1 MKKII
6 QTLLIVVLAL
16 IITACGKQPKLP
28 DNTNN
33 TIQNEDA
40 TGGDTL
46 AQIKEKGVITIGMDD
61 TLPPMEY
68 RNDKN
73 ELVGFDIDFAEAL
86 AKELGVKVEF
96 VPSAWDGIIPGLDAK
111 RFDMILSAMNVTEER
126 KKKVDFVEYFGVGQ
140 IVAVK
145 AGNPLNIN
153 PVEDLKGKIVGVQL
167 GSTGET
173 AVNSI
178 SGLKEVKKYD
188 LTTDVFNDMGLG
200 RVDAAVIGEMVGR
213 YYMTTK
219 PGVFEVVG
227 DSFQVQPMGIA
238 VRKGDTELREAL
250 EKAVQTLEDNGT
262 LSKISEKWF
271 GSDITKQ

>member
-1 MKKII
+1 VKKAIS
-6 QTLLIVVLAL
+6 LLFIVALAVM
-16 IITACGKQPKLP
+16 TAACGTQPDLP
-28 DNTNN
+28 DTSKNTQSEKKSDSN
-33 TIQNEDA
+33 T
-40 TGGDTL
+40 L
-46 AQIKEKGVITIGMDD
+46 SQIKEKGELTIGMDD

-73 ELVGFDIDFAEAL
+73 ELVGFDIDFANAL
-86 AKELGVKVEF
+86 AKELGVKVKF

-111 RFDMILSAMNVTEER
+111 RFDIILSSMNVTDER

-140 IVAVK
+140 ILAVK
-145 AGNPLNIN
+145 AGNPLKIQSTD
-153 PVEDLKGKIVGVQL
+153 DLKGQVVGVQL

-178 SGLKEVKKYD
+178 DGIKEVKKYD

-200 RVDAAVIGEMVGR
+200 RVDAAVIGEVVGR
-213 YYMTTK
+213 YYMATK
-219 PGVFEVVG
+219 PGVFEVAG
-227 DSFQVQPMGIA
+227 NAFNVQPMGIA

-262 LSKISEKWF
+262 LSKASEKWF